1 MTPLEEEE
9 LLIARWDEDDDVT
22 AGLAVG
28 DGQWEQSEVH
38 ITASEPHRE
47 AGSDGEAALQVN

>member
-1 MTPLEEEE
+1 MTPLEEE